1 MTRTLPGNGGQH
13 ITRRDAP
20 RQVDG
25 DGRAAT
31 FATDQTRGTAVEFDL
46 QRPLPRAN
54 FGGTLRLPGAT
65 DANDVVA
72 AAEADPAALTQA
84 LADSSGLLLL
94 PGMRAMAD
102 APGLLVRLSRVF
114 GAEVEDYRF
123 NLTPAH
129 MVHPEV
135 PEIFVVANRPP
146 ASRPPPKQPDP
157 PLTADGQLPVQ
168 FPHRRGW
175 HTDQSYRRPPPDIS
189 LFLGVQPVP
198 RGQGQTLFAN
208 GTAAYEALPREL
220 KARVDTLD
228 GLHVGMRAGRRRE
241 EVLAG
246 NPPVELR
253 SHEQPQRQPLARVHP
268 VTGKRALY
276 MCEYG
281 QMDWLEGPIVGMQPG
296 PNGDGGALLEQLMR
310 HLTQPQF
317 IYVHEWTPGDLIVW
331 DNRCLV
337 HAATWFDAEHESR
350 VMWRTTVSGNPGAAY
365 AGESKSWIAA

>member
-1 MTRTLPGNGGQH
+1 
-13 ITRRDAP
+13 
-20 RQVDG
+20 
-25 DGRAAT
+25 
-31 FATDQTRGTAVEFDL
+31 VEFDL
-46 QRPLPRAN
+46 QRPLPGAS
-54 FGGTLRLPGAT
+54 FGGTLRLPGASKAS
-65 DANDVVA
+65 DLVS
-72 AAEADPAALTQA
+72 AAEADQAALTQA
-84 LADSSGLLLL
+84 LADCSGLMLL
-94 PGMRAMAD
+94 PGMGAMAE
-102 APGLLVRLSRVF
+102 APELLVRLSRVF

-146 ASRPPPKQPDP
+146 ASRPPPKRPDP
-157 PLTADGQLPVQ
+157 PLTADSRLPVQ

-189 LFLGVQPVP
+189 LFLAVQPVP
-198 RGQGQTLFAN
+198 RGQGQTLFAD
-208 GTAAYEALPREL
+208 GTAAYEALPPDL

-241 EVLAG
+241 EVMAG
-246 NPPVELR
+246 NPPIELR
-253 SHEQPQRQPLARVHP
+253 PHERPQRQPLARVHP

-276 MCEYG
+276 MCEFG
-281 QMDWLEGPIVGMQPG
+281 QMDWLEGPIANMEPG
-296 PNGDGGALLEQLMR
+296 PNGEGGALLMELMT
-310 HLTQPQF
+310 HLTQPRF

-337 HAATWFDAEHESR
+337 HAATWFDADHESR

-365 AGESKSWIAA
+365 AGEGKSWIPAA